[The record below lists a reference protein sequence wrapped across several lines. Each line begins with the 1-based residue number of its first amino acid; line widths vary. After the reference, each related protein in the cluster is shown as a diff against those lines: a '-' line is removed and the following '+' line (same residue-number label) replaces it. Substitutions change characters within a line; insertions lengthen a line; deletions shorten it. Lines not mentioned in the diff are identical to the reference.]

1 MKKNNKGFT
10 LIELVLVVAILAIIA
25 VVAVGKFG
33 DLRKAAARK
42 TNLSSIA
49 NIHRAIDTKIAMTD
63 KRTGMFNYLES
74 LIDVKRGG
82 GDTTGAAGTYEWS
95 NGNWYDGSGGV
106 TPGIYCGI
114 KQSEVTYNASGV
126 TTGAATPLEE
136 AHENNKG
143 LDTLQGKL
151 GMYYLKD
158 SEVASLKEMGIQ
170 IVLRHNFST
179 AQSRAIA
186 TLDSN
191 SALTTRN
198 GGPGHRADLSAFYPV
213 VLTNGSAVAVLNPA
227 TCSDIY
233 RLLGQSY
240 GNTNGVSGVSA
251 STPETYFS
259 KGVCKRLL
267 VFGMGRSSDITT
279 ALFETPPRCEVLD
292 KTYYRNYLLVFSM
305 NNGSGNSGTTV
316 EFVGVIDPQGNTAA
330 AAQYNIDWAS

>member
-1 MKKNNKGFT
+1 MFLIPYTASLYNGLSRLFGMAFSIDYAWCIVLMSVLTAIYVIAGGYMATAINDFIQGLVMLVGISAIVWATLASKGG
-10 LIELVLVVAILAIIA
+10 LI
-25 VVAVGKFG
+25 
-33 DLRKAAARK
+33 AALDG
-42 TNLSSIA
+42 LS
-49 NIHRAIDTKIAMTD
+49 RMTGPAM
-63 KRTGMFNYLES
+63 LP
-74 LIDVKRGG
+74 GG
-82 GDTTGAAGTYEWS
+82 EP
-95 NGNWYDGSGGV
+95 
-106 TPGIYCGI
+106 TPGIFTSFFGPDPLNLLFVVILTSLGTWGLPQMVQKFYAI
-114 KQSEVTYNASGV
+114 KDEGSI
-126 TTGAATPLEE
+126 
-136 AHENNKG
+136 K
-143 LDTLQGKL
+143 K
-151 GMYYLKD
+151 
-158 SEVASLKEMGIQ
+158 
-170 IVLRHNFST
+170 
-179 AQSRAIA
+179 QSRAIA

-330 AAQYNIDWAS
+330 AAQYNID